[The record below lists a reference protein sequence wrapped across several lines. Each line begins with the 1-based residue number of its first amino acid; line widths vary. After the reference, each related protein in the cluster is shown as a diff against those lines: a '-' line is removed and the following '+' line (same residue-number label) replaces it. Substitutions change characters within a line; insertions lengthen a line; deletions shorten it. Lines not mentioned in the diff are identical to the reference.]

1 MNLTAPR
8 LILIVIAV
16 VVAVFF
22 ITNVEPPAQTLKLVR
37 PALDLDLRIAE
48 KLERL
53 IDKHDRFDIVIVD
66 PPEPGMSP
74 VETVAAGYADLAF
87 AANIESY
94 REDINVVLPL
104 YARVLHVVTTVNPV
118 PDDLRELF
126 YGRSIF
132 AGPVNSLSYRVVEEV
147 IKDMRLDPE
156 DYTLIANPTS
166 LADVVV
172 LFVPIDRQS
181 IVSDPR
187 IQDTQLF
194 SFGSVD
200 DIGTGSG
207 LDRAV
212 LLNPRLK
219 PFVIPTGTYN
229 ELTPGPIVTL
239 AVDNL
244 LVASSDLEPAVI
256 YELFAEVVRVRTAL
270 FSERPELFQ
279 PLDKSILDAN
289 FAFSMHAGAMA
300 YLQQDEPTFIE
311 RYSGV
316 AEVLVT
322 LLVGAVS
329 GGWALIN
336 IYRIRR
342 KNRID
347 EFYTEVM
354 RIRDAIATNASNSER
369 DAAIQSI
376 IDLQN
381 KAFELLVAEQ
391 LAADESFRIFIELTN
406 NSIDRIGDGRRV
418 TRS

>member
-8 LILIVIAV
+8 LILIVLAV
-16 VVAVFF
+16 ILITVF
-22 ITNVEPPAQTLKLVR
+22 TASLERPAETLKLVR
-37 PALDLDLRIAE
+37 PTLDLDLRIAE
-48 KLERL
+48 RLEHL

-87 AANIESY
+87 AANIETY
-94 REDINVVLPL
+94 REDVNVVLPL
-104 YARVLHVVTTVNPV
+104 YARVLHVVTTVDPV
-118 PDDLRELF
+118 PDDLRDLL

-132 AGPVNSLSYRVVEEV
+132 AGPGNSLSYRVVQEV
-147 IKDMRLDPE
+147 TRDMRLSPE
-156 DYTLIANPTS
+156 DFSLVEDRES

-181 IVSDPR
+181 IVSDTR
-187 IQDTQLF
+187 IRDTQMF
-194 SFGSVD
+194 SFGTVD

-219 PFVIPTGTYN
+219 PFVIPAGTYN
-229 ELTPGPIVTL
+229 ALTPKPIVTL

-244 LVASSDLEPAVI
+244 LIANSELGQAAV
-256 YELFAEVVRVRTAL
+256 YDLFAEVVRVRTAL

-279 PLDKSILDAN
+279 PLDKSIVDAN
-289 FAFSMHAGAMA
+289 FAFSMHPGAMA

-322 LLVGAVS
+322 LLVAAVS

-347 EFYTEVM
+347 EFYKEVI
-354 RIRDAIATNASNSER
+354 RIRDSLPISASNSER
-369 DAAIQSI
+369 DAAVEEILE
-376 IDLQN
+376 LQN
-381 KAFELLVAEQ
+381 QAFELLVAEQ

-406 NSIDRIGDGRRV
+406 NSVDRISSDRYV
-418 TRS
+418 SPS